1 MRVSLALWGT
11 LCLWV
16 VTANAQGF
24 IAPPNAGLHNAPF
37 RNAHRR
43 QLNLQQYN
51 QQNFVQAGVELP
63 IPHRQ
68 QQQAQHTHLHHQ
80 APQQHRFGQFPQ
92 HQQQQQQPLAPTQQQ
107 PHGNQQFNGPPKASC
122 KRLLNSLSS
131 SINNNRRSSSCPR
144 LPAIWIC
151 IIRTSW
157 TWRNYAGSQQQ
168 QHPNQQQQQQQ
179 QLPPTPQAICFGS
192 FGSSN
197 GFPQWPAHWPS
208 FNLPPGVTPRTTTK
222 TETDDQGR
230 TVTSVSSFYSGPLNP
245 GTNLFESQFPN
256 SAAPRPAVPASLPVL
271 PHQHFAGQAPPP
283 NPNRPSLG
291 FPLPAM
297 PSPRS
302 TTPLPALAP
311 SFGLDMLTTT
321 PLPPLDDF
329 LQQRTTP
336 RIDGNT
342 DESIPPPLPTRR
354 PTANAPQEGD
364 KSIEDYLSKVNLS
377 PSDILAQNGEVVKT
391 IVDKDGR
398 VLSARFVLSTV
409 REEEQ
414 IRQEPQPTK

>member
-1 MRVSLALWGT
+1 MRVARLQASIASLLLLCFVMGTATAYPSAEGPSQWLMEQARALQIDDVTMGELWRTKQPVVITKPDAEGQMFSVTYELSADGT
-11 LCLWV
+11 SISRTTTRDTRPARLE
-16 VTANAQGF
+16 ANVDA
-24 IAPPNAGLHNAPF
+24 AKPNEDW
-37 RNAHRR
+37 
-43 QLNLQQYN
+43 
-51 QQNFVQAGVELP
+51 ELLP
-63 IPHRQ
+63 NR
-68 QQQAQHTHLHHQ
+68 LS
-80 APQQHRFGQFPQ
+80 
-92 HQQQQQQPLAPTQQQ
+92 
-107 PHGNQQFNGPPKASC
+107 QQFSPNLGTDFGF
-122 KRLLNSLSS
+122 SLS
-131 SINNNRRSSSCPR
+131 NGF
-144 LPAIWIC
+144 
-151 IIRTSW
+151 
-157 TWRNYAGSQQQ
+157 GS
-168 QHPNQQQQQQQ
+168 
-179 QLPPTPQAICFGS
+179 TFGS

-271 PHQHFAGQAPPP
+271 PHQHFPGQAPPP